1 MEIISES
8 LQKTKKTG
16 EILAKETLKIES
28 SKALVFELKGN
39 LGSGKTSFTQG
50 FARGL
55 GIKEKITSPTFNLM
69 KKFKINKKSKFEFF
83 FHIDCY
89 RVEKSKEMLDLGFR
103 EIISNSKNIV
113 IIEWPDKIK
122 KILPKDS
129 VIVNFEFIDLK
140 TRKITF

>member
-16 EILAKETLKIES
+16 EILAKETLKTKS

-69 KKFKINKKSKFEFF
+69 KKFKINKK
-83 FHIDCY
+83 
-89 RVEKSKEMLDLGFR
+89 
-103 EIISNSKNIV
+103 
-113 IIEWPDKIK
+113 
-122 KILPKDS
+122 
-129 VIVNFEFIDLK
+129 
-140 TRKITF
+140 